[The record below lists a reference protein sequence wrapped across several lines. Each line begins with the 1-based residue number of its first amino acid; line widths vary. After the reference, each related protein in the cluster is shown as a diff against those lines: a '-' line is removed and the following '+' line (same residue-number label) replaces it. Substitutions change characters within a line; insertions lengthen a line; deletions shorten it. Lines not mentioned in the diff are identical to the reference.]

1 MTLQVGKR
9 NESRFSATV
18 DFPAVIAFRA
28 ERRFQNRLTLLKVP
42 ESDSTAANKQLAALT

>member
-9 NESRFSATV
+9 NESPFSATA

-28 ERRFQNRLTLLKVP
+28 ERRLQSRLTLLKSATF
-42 ESDSTAANKQLAALT
+42 ETC